1 MEIAGS
7 RGRKT
12 RQFSVGE
19 GGAAQCLSLS
29 PAHPPQGYVYHKR
42 SPFSNVGAVLRR
54 IKGATEAT
62 SVKTREEPFPPPAP
76 TELTVL
82 YLLKSLKS

>member
-1 MEIAGS
+1 MEIAGT

-12 RQFSVGE
+12 RQFSVRE
-19 GGAAQCLSLS
+19 GSSAQCLSLS
-29 PAHPPQGYVYHKR
+29 PAHLPQGYVYHKR

-54 IKGATEAT
+54 INSATKAT
-62 SVKTREEPFPPPAP
+62 NVKTRAEPFLPPAP